1 MKARRYVAVW
11 SMLVLLSVMLP
22 VTVKASEE
30 TRKKI
35 DQAEQE
41 KKETESKL
49 DETEENLDK
58 LNEQKDSLQGALTTL
73 NTELSQVSNNLSDL
87 ETKITDKEAE
97 IEAMNQE
104 IARVQEELQTAIQL
118 KDDQYEAM
126 KQQIKFIYERSD
138 YLYLELF
145 FSAGSFSD
153 FLNKNNYIE
162 QLSAYEEK
170 VLQAYKDAQA
180 AMEAKEEELQMAMD
194 RLEQDKA
201 ELSDYKVQV
210 VAEQSRV
217 SGLVSKTANSIS
229 ATASQISEAEA
240 AALAYEQKIKEQ
252 EENITALKAKLAE
265 EIRMAQ
271 LAAQSSWRDISEVSF
286 AEGDRY
292 LLANL
297 IYCEAG
303 GEPYAGQVAVG
314 SVVINRVL
322 SSVYP
327 DTVTGV
333 IYQNKQFSPV
343 ASGRLALALAE
354 GRATGSCYQ
363 AADEVHHE
371 CGQLRVF
378 QDTGGRCYTQIQD
391 RRTYFLLKIRG
402 MTRSCPNIIFSRFL
416 QFGEFAAV
424 DQLQQTIQTQQG
436 RVQHVFGEDTGAS
449 GRDKLIQIHHLHEAV
464 SIDDHIHEKIG
475 KNISI
480 RSHIKGMVDNV
491 TVPEEHGVI
500 LPVETADLKP
510 FRQVI
515 AGTAVMQIFAG
526 LEGVPAGHDHL
537 IIPVQD
543 DIVFEQHTFVGYQSF
558 AV

>member
-118 KDDQYEAM
+118 KDDQDEAR

-363 AADEVHHE
+363 AADEVMKGATNVGN
-371 CGQLRVF
+371 CVYFRTPVDGVTPKYRI
-378 QDTGGRCYTQIQD
+378 GGH
-391 RRTYFLLKIRG
+391 
-402 MTRSCPNIIFSRFL
+402 IF
-416 QFGEFAAV
+416 
-424 DQLQQTIQTQQG
+424 
-436 RVQHVFGEDTGAS
+436 
-449 GRDKLIQIHHLHEAV
+449 
-464 SIDDHIHEKIG
+464 
-475 KNISI
+475 
-480 RSHIKGMVDNV
+480 
-491 TVPEEHGVI
+491 
-500 LPVETADLKP
+500 
-510 FRQVI
+510 
-515 AGTAVMQIFAG
+515 
-526 LEGVPAGHDHL
+526 
-537 IIPVQD
+537 
-543 DIVFEQHTFVGYQSF
+543 Y
-558 AV
+558 

>member
-1 MKARRYVAVW
+1 MRARRSVTVCAVAI
-11 SMLVLLSVMLP
+11 LLSVMLP
-22 VTVKASEE
+22 VTVRATEE
-30 TRKKI
+30 TRRKI

-58 LNEQKDSLQGALTTL
+58 LNEQKNSLQGALTTL

-97 IEAMNQE
+97 IDALNQE
-104 IARVQEELQTAIQL
+104 IARVQEELTIAVQL
-118 KDDQYEAM
+118 KEEQYEAM

-170 VLQAYKDAQA
+170 VLQDYKDAQA
-180 AMEAKEEELQMAMD
+180 AMEAKEEELQLAMD
-194 RLEQDKA
+194 KLEQDKE
-201 ELSDYKVQV
+201 ELGEYKVQV

-217 SGLVSKTANSIS
+217 SGLVSKTSSSIN

-240 AALAYEQKIKEQ
+240 EALAYEQKIKEQ

-271 LAAQSSWRDISEVSF
+271 LASESSWRDISEVNF

-303 GEPYAGQVAVG
+303 GESYTGQVAVG

-322 SSVYP
+322 SSVFP

-333 IYQNKQFSPV
+333 IYQSRQFSPV

-363 AADEVHHE
+363 AADEVMK
-371 CGQLRVF
+371 GTTNV
-378 QDTGGRCYTQIQD
+378 GGCVYF
-391 RRTYFLLKIRG
+391 RTPVDGVTPKYRIG
-402 MTRSCPNIIFSRFL
+402 GHIF
-416 QFGEFAAV
+416 
-424 DQLQQTIQTQQG
+424 
-436 RVQHVFGEDTGAS
+436 
-449 GRDKLIQIHHLHEAV
+449 
-464 SIDDHIHEKIG
+464 
-475 KNISI
+475 
-480 RSHIKGMVDNV
+480 
-491 TVPEEHGVI
+491 
-500 LPVETADLKP
+500 
-510 FRQVI
+510 
-515 AGTAVMQIFAG
+515 
-526 LEGVPAGHDHL
+526 
-537 IIPVQD
+537 
-543 DIVFEQHTFVGYQSF
+543 Y
-558 AV
+558 

>member
-217 SGLVSKTANSIS
+217 SGLVSKTTNSIS

-363 AADEVHHE
+363 AADEVMKGATNVGN
-371 CGQLRVF
+371 CVYFRTPVDGVTPKYRI
-378 QDTGGRCYTQIQD
+378 GGH
-391 RRTYFLLKIRG
+391 
-402 MTRSCPNIIFSRFL
+402 IF
-416 QFGEFAAV
+416 
-424 DQLQQTIQTQQG
+424 
-436 RVQHVFGEDTGAS
+436 
-449 GRDKLIQIHHLHEAV
+449 
-464 SIDDHIHEKIG
+464 
-475 KNISI
+475 
-480 RSHIKGMVDNV
+480 
-491 TVPEEHGVI
+491 
-500 LPVETADLKP
+500 
-510 FRQVI
+510 
-515 AGTAVMQIFAG
+515 
-526 LEGVPAGHDHL
+526 
-537 IIPVQD
+537 
-543 DIVFEQHTFVGYQSF
+543 Y
-558 AV
+558 

>member
-22 VTVKASEE
+22 VTVRASEE

-363 AADEVHHE
+363 AADEVMKGATNVGN
-371 CGQLRVF
+371 CVYFRTPVDGVTPKYRI
-378 QDTGGRCYTQIQD
+378 GGH
-391 RRTYFLLKIRG
+391 
-402 MTRSCPNIIFSRFL
+402 IF
-416 QFGEFAAV
+416 
-424 DQLQQTIQTQQG
+424 
-436 RVQHVFGEDTGAS
+436 
-449 GRDKLIQIHHLHEAV
+449 
-464 SIDDHIHEKIG
+464 
-475 KNISI
+475 
-480 RSHIKGMVDNV
+480 
-491 TVPEEHGVI
+491 
-500 LPVETADLKP
+500 
-510 FRQVI
+510 
-515 AGTAVMQIFAG
+515 
-526 LEGVPAGHDHL
+526 
-537 IIPVQD
+537 
-543 DIVFEQHTFVGYQSF
+543 Y
-558 AV
+558 